1 MYFFGGGRGLLVG
14 GKLGIEKTLV
24 RPGSCSIV
32 CHSSAIILVF
42 IFEDNLADLSCTQ
55 LGVRGEQVDDIG

>member
-1 MYFFGGGRGLLVG
+1 MG
-14 GKLGIEKTLV
+14 GKLGIGKMLV
-24 RPGSCSIV
+24 SPGSCSIV

-42 IFEDNLADLSCTQ
+42 ISEDSLADLRGTH